1 MFPKD
6 VLQRDACLNFLCK
19 RTPGL
24 HVGGKTALAWRGVRH
39 DLAAREPLCLWA
51 SRNTRLPDW
60 FTGRFPSCFTTKA
73 LFSPQLA
80 TDFALQPL
88 PETPDG
94 PPVAV
99 PERALLEMLSDV
111 GVRQGIEDAR
121 HIMEGARN
129 LRMDVLI
136 PLLKHC
142 TRVKVVLLSVLWAE
156 ELALPWAPDARK
168 ALGRKM
174 GHTRWM
180 ARLKDGSSLIL
191 KP

>member
-6 VLQRDACLNFLCK
+6 VLQRDACLKFLCK

-24 HVGGKTALAWRGVRH
+24 HVGGKTALAWHGVRH
-39 DLAAREPLCLWA
+39 NLAARELLCLWGP
-51 SRNTRLPDW
+51 RNTRLPDW
-60 FTGRFPSCFTTKA
+60 FTERFPSRLTTKA
-73 LFSPQLA
+73 LFSFKLA
-80 TDFALQPL
+80 TQFELQPL

-94 PPVAV
+94 PLVAV

-111 GVRQGIEDAR
+111 GIGQGVEEAR

-136 PLLKHC
+136 PLLKNC
-142 TRVKVVLLSVLWAE
+142 TRVKVVLLSVVWAE
-156 ELALPWAPDARK
+156 ELALPWAAEARR

-180 ARLKDGSSLIL
+180 ARQKDGSTLIL
-191 KP
+191 TP